1 MDSNALVDFQIDAG
15 QRVIT
20 RLVRDGFPVEAAF
33 WARTTEEDIWFLYIA
48 SPVVEEKGP
57 MQSYRALQASLQ
69 QLQGIP
75 LSLSDIK
82 LIGRTNP
89 ITRDVI
95 TILNNRYPGSLA
107 TRYGGRRLGDM
118 SIHEIYIYPSHL
130 YDGHAAGPMTQDEI
144 VRELFRLMNRG
155 PGSVPA
161 SRITLKDG
169 DVFTGLPFSVQSAS
183 HRPMIIQFVEEGE
196 LTPRVLGIDE
206 IASIQ

>member
-33 WARTTEEDIWFLYIA
+33 WARTTEEDTWFLYIA
-48 SPVVEEKGP
+48 SQMVEEKGP

-69 QLQGIP
+69 HLQSIP
-75 LSLSDIK
+75 LSISDIK
-82 LIGRTNP
+82 LIGRTNA
-89 ITRDVI
+89 ITRDFV
-95 TILNNRYPGSLA
+95 TILNRFPGSLA
-107 TRYGGRRLGDM
+107 TRYGGKQVGDL
-118 SIHEIYIYPSHL
+118 SIRETYIYPSHL
-130 YDGHAAGPMTQDEI
+130 YAGHATGPMTQDEI